1 MIGEKIHLRAL
12 EPEDLPLLYA
22 WENDT
27 ENWTVSNT
35 TAPFSKHILQ
45 QFIETSSQDIYVNRQ
60 LRMMVVEN
68 ATGRTIGCVD
78 VFEFDP
84 GHQRAGIGILIDE
97 SARCQG
103 YGLESILLA
112 KDYLFNKVG
121 VHQIFCNIM
130 EDNKHSISIFQ
141 KAGFEICGRKR
152 EWVRTPKGWIDELM
166 LQTFN
171 TDK

>member
-1 MIGEKIHLRAL
+1 MIGNKVRLRAL

-22 WENDT
+22 WENDP
-27 ENWTVSNT
+27 ENWTISNT

-60 LRMMVVEN
+60 LRLMVVEN
-68 ATGRTIGCVD
+68 TTARAVGCVD
-78 VFEFDP
+78 VFDFDP
-84 GHQRAGIGILIDE
+84 GHRRAGLGILIDE

-112 KDYLFNKVG
+112 KEYLFKIVG
-121 VHQIFCNIM
+121 LHQIFCNIM
-130 EDNKHSISIFQ
+130 ANNRHSISIFQ
-141 KAGFEICGRKR
+141 KAGFEICGKKR
-152 EWVRTPKGWIDELM
+152 EWIRTPDGWVDELT

-171 TDK
+171 KH